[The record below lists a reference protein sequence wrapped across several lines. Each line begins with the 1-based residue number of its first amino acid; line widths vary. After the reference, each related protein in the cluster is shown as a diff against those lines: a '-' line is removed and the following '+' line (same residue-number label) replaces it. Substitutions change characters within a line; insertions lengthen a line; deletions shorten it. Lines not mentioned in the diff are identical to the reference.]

1 MKIDREKMM
10 RSQMSQTTQNIFF
23 SVRVKDYFAVLEEMT
38 GNTGYRQSAQTVL
51 QYSDLN
57 DKYVFNFKSRR
68 HKIREDI
75 TIGEMMYA
83 ANRMLLL
90 KNYGGN
96 VNNPDSFGCM
106 IINTG
111 VMLMEELL
119 VKPIKDLESRRCKGL
134 WKQNLRSDNEQA
146 AV

>member
-23 SVRVKDYFAVLEEMT
+23 SVRVKDYFIVLEEMT

-51 QYSDLN
+51 QYSDLD

-68 HKIREDI
+68 HKICEDI

-83 ANRMLLL
+83 ANRMMLL
-90 KNYGGN
+90 KNYKGN
-96 VNNPDSFGCM
+96 LNNPDSFGRM
-106 IINTG
+106 VMNTG
-111 VMLMEELL
+111 IMLVEELL
-119 VKPIKDLESRRCKGL
+119 VKPIKELESRRCKDL
-134 WKQNLRSDNEQA
+134 WKQNLRSDNDQA